1 MKTSIYRSLHIRNT
15 FCIFMLF
22 ISFSSAFAKGLID
35 DKPLKEKA
43 NHTTEIAK
51 ENNGETANL
60 NNTNLAC
67 QPRNCV
73 PITITKSKSA
83 LKSAEVFSNFLA
95 DNTMNVT
102 VTANPD
108 HNIFEFGLRFVVTRK
123 GSMVKVGSRL
133 PKAGIYRISVWD
145 IATKTVIAQQY
156 VYQLTDNVQAW
167 ADIPALAL
175 TANKEYVI
183 SIISDNWNE
192 AYPKVGS
199 TITYPITKGSLK
211 VLAFATTIQPMITSA
226 PKYPN
231 IEDNTHS
238 IPGFVDFGFMP
249 N

>member
-1 MKTSIYRSLHIRNT
+1 
-15 FCIFMLF
+15 MLF
-22 ISFSSAFAKGLID
+22 ISISSAFAYSINND
-35 DKPLKEKA
+35 NPLKGKTTP
-43 NHTTEIAK
+43 TTEIAK
-51 ENNGETANL
+51 ENTGETANIN
-60 NNTNLAC
+60 NNTAAC
-67 QPRNCV
+67 TPRNCV
-73 PITITKSKSA
+73 PVIITKSKSV

-95 DNTMNVT
+95 GNTMNVT
-102 VTANPD
+102 VTANPN
-108 HNIFEFGLRFVVTRK
+108 HNIYEFGLRFVVTRK
-123 GSMVKVGSRL
+123 GRMVKVGSRL

-156 VYQLTDNVQAW
+156 VYQLTDNVQSW

-175 TANKEYVI
+175 TANKEYFI

-199 TITYPITKGSLK
+199 IITYPITKGNLK
-211 VLAFATTIQPMITSA
+211 VLAFGTTIQPMITSA

-249 N
+249 D

>member
-1 MKTSIYRSLHIRNT
+1 MKTTIYRVLNIRNELCT
-15 FCIFMLF
+15 CMLL
-22 ISFSSAFAKGLID
+22 ISLSPAFANCIAD
-35 DKPLKEKA
+35 DNPLKGKTTP
-43 NHTTEIAK
+43 TTETAK
-51 ENNGETANL
+51 ENTDATANQS
-60 NNTNLAC
+60 NNAVTCL
-67 QPRNCV
+67 PRNCV
-73 PITITKSKSA
+73 PVIITKSKSV
-83 LKSAEVFSNFLA
+83 LKPAEVFSNFLA
-95 DNTMNVT
+95 GNTMNVT

-108 HNIFEFGLRFVVTRK
+108 HNIFEYGLRFVVTRK
-123 GSMVKVGSRL
+123 GRMVKVGSKL

-145 IATKTVIAQQY
+145 VATKTIIVQQY
-156 VYQLTDNVQAW
+156 VCQMIDNVQAW

-175 TANKEYVI
+175 TANKEYLI

-226 PKYPN
+226 AKYPN

-249 N
+249 D

>member
-1 MKTSIYRSLHIRNT
+1 
-15 FCIFMLF
+15 MLF
-22 ISFSSAFAKGLID
+22 ISISSALANGLID

-43 NHTTEIAK
+43 HEKAEVSKGTHEIA
-51 ENNGETANL
+51 ANPTD
-60 NNTNLAC
+60 NIVAC
-67 QPRNCV
+67 LPRNCV
-73 PITITKSKSA
+73 PVMITKSKSV

-102 VTANPD
+102 VTANPNN
-108 HNIFEFGLRFVVTRK
+108 NIFEYGLRFIVTRK
-123 GSMVKVGSRL
+123 GRMVKVGSRL
-133 PKAGIYRISVWD
+133 PKAGIYRISIWD
-145 IATKTVIAQQY
+145 IATKTVITQQY
-156 VYQLTDNVQAW
+156 VYQLTGNVQAW

-175 TANKEYVI
+175 TANKEYFI

-231 IEDNTHS
+231 IEDNMHS

-249 N
+249 D